1 MKTFKG
7 FSIILCV
14 AFFLGFAVTASAGTL
29 EEIAQRG
36 ELRIACQTQGAPF
49 SFVDRNGERTGS
61 SVELCKMIAEEM
73 GVKVTFL
80 NYDWDGLIPALLS
93 KKADMLAADMTPT
106 LKRAMKIAFTE
117 PYMYTG
123 SVVFVKNDSPIKTLA
138 DVKAGT
144 KIAVLLGSTGENDAK
159 NAFPE
164 AELKTYK
171 GGGPL
176 LINAV
181 LAGHAEVGVNDGSAV
196 TGQMASFPP
205 DSIRILEGQLSKSPL
220 AFAVR
225 YDSPDLLSWLN
236 LFFLHTKLDGRLDK
250 NLDYWV
256 NSLDWKK
263 DLSFVHGFRV
273 AGCRPVA
280 PAYTPLKRTPY
291 RKPEGDKICSRPSI
305 LESSWNTC
313 RSMGSASW
321 RPSGC
326 PPYRCWGRFWWE
338 SSHVPCVSAIHDSRP
353 QPPVLISKASAQ
365 RPCWRNSTSSISAY
379 RLWGSCCLNGLR
391 G

>member
-1 MKTFKG
+1 MKPAKL
-7 FSIILCV
+7 FSMLV
-14 AFFLGFAVTASAGTL
+14 LLAVFFGVWGIASAGTL
-29 EEIAQRG
+29 DEIAQRG
-36 ELRIACQTQGAPF
+36 EIRIAVQTQGAPF

-61 SVELCKMIAEEM
+61 SIDLCKLIGKEM
-73 GVKVTFL
+73 GVKVKFL

-123 SVVFVKNDSPIKTLA
+123 SVVFVKQDSPIKTIA
-138 DVKAGT
+138 DVKKPGL
-144 KIAVLLGSTGENDAK
+144 KIAVLLGSTGETDAK
-159 NAFPE
+159 KAFPE

-181 LAGHAEVGVNDGSAV
+181 LGGHADAGVNDGSAV
-196 TGQMASFPP
+196 RGQAANFPP
-205 DSIRILEGQLSKSPL
+205 NSLRILDGQLSKSPL

-236 LFFLHTKLDGRLDK
+236 LFFLHVRLDGRLDA

-263 DLSFVHGFRV
+263 DH
-273 AGCRPVA
+273 
-280 PAYTPLKRTPY
+280 
-291 RKPEGDKICSRPSI
+291 
-305 LESSWNTC
+305 
-313 RSMGSASW
+313 
-321 RPSGC
+321 
-326 PPYRCWGRFWWE
+326 
-338 SSHVPCVSAIHDSRP
+338 
-353 QPPVLISKASAQ
+353 
-365 RPCWRNSTSSISAY
+365 
-379 RLWGSCCLNGLR
+379 
-391 G
+391 